1 MQAANEVSLR
11 RPAGTRTVVPAPR
24 EEGSVKQLLFVLVSL
39 AFARPGAADPIF
51 KQGAFPEV
59 DAAIARHERQFFHL
73 NAAPFGLSLDATPKD
88 ADAVAAIQQFCA
100 QDASDDVKAVTGKH
114 PFELMSE
121 FGEHGDLGMF
131 GGVPAAGTAYRYL
144 ALKREGADAKTLAD
158 ARTHLV
164 RAIESWHVFYVVTGG
179 NGVIARGIYRLKPE
193 NADDPPIPGTPPTPV
208 PFHDGDGKPLPFPK
222 DNGTWRADN
231 SGGVLPAG
239 TWMWV
244 DSASTDQM
252 NGQMF
257 GMAALYDAAVDD
269 PDIDPSLVARMRD
282 DARGVAKM
290 LMTKRE
296 VSGFEKTVG
305 SGEYD
310 LIIMDA
316 DGRPTLYHDLNPL
329 GIQNMYATPDMNTWD
344 TFNLVN
350 ALGVVKALHHVTG
363 DKDLEDYLYV
373 ELLKNRGYLGMLN
386 KTTTDGALDYIYMG
400 ISTNYSNVNMVATS
414 LWNMI
419 YLENDPVVL
428 AEYRT
433 FLEGRWWDK
442 PGVLQTAKNQKQ
454 AFFNA
459 IYLGLTDKGTDAAR
473 VQQTAALIAARGLGP
488 YFSPARLNCD
498 AAELA
503 AGSCVAVD
511 GKTVLKIQDGKDMDG
526 NRKADEALDTSIR
539 PTSNFDS
546 RSDPFDLNGGEGAN
560 LNPGGDYLATY
571 WMLRWLEAKPA
582 GQAHV
587 SPHARAHE
595 PVGGT
600 VVAEPAPEDGADEG
614 GVEPAPEVVEADV
627 VEGPSVDGAA
637 GDTATDG
644 TVSPDVPAEGS
655 GGGCASGQPGGGPAS
670 SAGLLPLLLAAI
682 FLRRARPS

>member
-1 MQAANEVSLR
+1 MKQA
-11 RPAGTRTVVPAPR
+11 
-24 EEGSVKQLLFVLVSL
+24 LFVLVFL
-39 AFARPGAADPIF
+39 AIASPAAADPIF
-51 KQGAFPEV
+51 KKGAFPAV
-59 DAAIARHERQFFHL
+59 DAVMARHERQFYRL

-88 ADAVAAIQQFCA
+88 ADAVAAIQQFCG
-100 QDASDDVKAVTGKH
+100 QDASNDVKAVTGKH
-114 PFELMSE
+114 PFELMSD

-131 GGVPAAGTAYRYL
+131 GGVPAAGTAFRYL

-158 ARTHLV
+158 ARALLV

-193 NADDPPIPGTPPTPV
+193 NPDDPPIPGTAPTPV
-208 PFHDGDGKPLPFPK
+208 PFKDADGKPLPFPK

-257 GMAALYDAAVDD
+257 GMAAMYDAAVAD
-269 PDIDPSLVARMRD
+269 PDIDQTLVARMRD

-290 LMTKRE
+290 LMTMRE
-296 VSGFEKTVG
+296 VSGFETTVG

-329 GIQNMYATPDMNTWD
+329 GIQNMYATPEMNTWD

-350 ALGVVKALHHVTG
+350 ALGVVKALCHVTG

-373 ELLKNRGYLGMLN
+373 ELLKNRGYLQMLN
-386 KTTTDGALDYIYMG
+386 KTEKDGALDYIYMG
-400 ISTNYSNVNMVATS
+400 ISTNYSNVNMIATS

-419 YLENDPVVL
+419 YLENDPAVL

-473 VQQTAALIAARGLGP
+473 VQQTADLITARGLGP
-488 YFSPARLNCD
+488 YLSPAKVNCD
-498 AAELA
+498 ATELA
-503 AGSCVAVD
+503 AGSCLAVD
-511 GKTVLKIQDGKDMDG
+511 GKTVLTIQDGADMDG
-526 NRKADEALDTSIR
+526 NRKATEALDTSIR

-546 RSDPFDLNGGEGAN
+546 RSDPFDLNAGEGNN

-582 GQAHV
+582 GQANV
-587 SPHARAHE
+587 SPHARTHE

-600 VVAEPAPEDGADEG
+600 VA
-614 GVEPAPEVVEADV
+614 VEPGPEGATDEPVVEAIAEAAAETV
-627 VEGPSVDGAA
+627 VEEAA
-637 GDTATDG
+637 SA
-644 TVSPDVPAEGS
+644 DVIEAVAEGVTAPEAEASS
-655 GGGCASGQPGGGPAS
+655 GGGCTAGAAGSGAW
-670 SAGLLPLLLAAI
+670 AFVLLAA
-682 FLRRARPS
+682 LLAMRRRSL